1 MATRKK
7 TAERRSGCPI
17 SISLDLFGDRWSL
30 LIVRDLLFRRPRSYR
45 DFSDAAEGIATNI
58 LADRLARLE
67 IAGIINRVPDPG
79 DGRRVLYSLTDKGLA
94 LAPVLAEMGRWAVT
108 HEKTAAPEEVVRRIK
123 ADPQGFVDRLT
134 KGWIGGTIPSIKL
147 VP

>member
-1 MATRKK
+1 MTAKK
-7 TAERRSGCPI
+7 KPAERRSGCPI
-17 SISLDLFGDRWSL
+17 AISLDLFGDKWSL

-45 DFSDAAEGIATNI
+45 DFADAAEGIATNI

-67 IAGIINRVPDPG
+67 ISGIISRVSDPK
-79 DGRRVLYSLTDKGLA
+79 DGRRVLYTLTEKGLA

-108 HEKTAAPEEVVRRIK
+108 WENTAAPEEVERKIRT
-123 ADPQGFVDRLT
+123 DPEGFVDRLT
-134 KGWIGGTIPSIKL
+134 KGWVNGSLASIKL